1 MLTPQSQDFN
11 KWYNEVVLST
21 DLAEYAPV
29 KGCMIIKPY
38 GYAIWENIQ
47 KILDTEIKKRG
58 VKNVYFPLF
67 IPERFLKREAEHV
80 EGFAPQVAWV
90 THGGN
95 KKLKERLAV
104 RPTSEAIMGDA
115 FKKWIRSYRDLPLK
129 INQWAN
135 IVRWEMRPRLFLRTL
150 EFLWQEGHTVHA
162 TEKEAGEMAKTALN
176 MYQNFVQDYLGIY
189 CIAGKKTES
198 EKFAGADYTF
208 SVEALMQDSRAL
220 QMGTSHQLGQNFA
233 KSFGIQYLD
242 KKGKKN
248 YVWQTSWGVSTRMI
262 GGLVMAHGDNKGL
275 ILPPKIAPYQTIII
289 PIPPVGGQGWTNNKE
304 KDKIKK
310 YISEIEKILSDKEIR
325 FNTDWRQQTPGWKF
339 NDWELRGI
347 PLRIEIGPK
356 EVKERKVTCVL
367 RDDSKKEI
375 ISFKQFEGQVKEFLE
390 IFQERLLEKSKR
402 FTQNHIYQV
411 KSFSE
416 FKEIIENKGGFIKAF
431 WCSNDKC
438 EKQIQE
444 ETKATIRC
452 IPLQLKSRVGKCIK
466 CGQKSKIE
474 VLFAKAY

>member
-1 MLTPQSQDFN
+1 MLTSQSQDFN
-11 KWYNEVVLST
+11 KWYNEVVLKA
-21 DLAEYAPV
+21 DLAEYSPV
-29 KGCMIIKPY
+29 RGCMIIKPY

-47 KILDTEIKKRG
+47 KILDIEIKNLE

-67 IPERFLKREAEHV
+67 IPERFFKKEAEHV
-80 EGFAPQVAWV
+80 EGFNPQVAWV
-90 THGGN
+90 THGGG
-95 KKLKERLAV
+95 KKLEERLAI
-104 RPTSEAIMGDA
+104 RPTSETIMYDV
-115 FKKWIRSYRDLPLK
+115 FKNWIHSYRDLPLK

-150 EFLWQEGHTVHA
+150 EFLWQEGHTVHV
-162 TEKEAGEMAKTALN
+162 TEKEADAMAKTALN

-198 EKFAGADYTF
+198 EKFAGADYTL
-208 SVEALMQDSRAL
+208 SIEALMQDNRAL

-233 KSFGIQYLD
+233 KSFGIQFLD
-242 KKGKKN
+242 EKSKQN
-248 YVWQTSWGVSTRMI
+248 YAWQTSWGVSTRLI
-262 GGLVMAHGDNKGL
+262 GGLIMAHGDDRGL
-275 ILPPKIAPYQTIII
+275 ILPPKLAPYQIVVV
-289 PIPPVGGQGWTNNKE
+289 PIFTSNKE
-304 KDKIKK
+304 KSRIKG
-310 YISEIEKILSDKEIR
+310 YISKLEKALLDKEIR

-339 NDWELRGI
+339 NDWELKGI

-356 EVKERKVTCVL
+356 EVKESKITYIF

-375 ISFKQFEGQVKEFLE
+375 IPLKQFERQVKEFLD
-390 IFQERLLEKSKR
+390 IFQKRLLEKSKR

-411 KSFSE
+411 GSFSE

-431 WCSNDKC
+431 WCGNDKC

-452 IPLQLKSRVGKCIK
+452 MSLQAKSRVGKCIK
-466 CGQKSKIE
+466 CGQKSKFE

>member
-1 MLTPQSQDFN
+1 MLTSQSQDFN
-11 KWYNEVVLST
+11 KWYNEVVLKA
-21 DLAEYAPV
+21 DLAEYSPV
-29 KGCMIIKPY
+29 RGCMIIKPY

-47 KILDTEIKKRG
+47 KILDIEIKNLE

-67 IPERFLKREAEHV
+67 IPERFFKKEAEHV
-80 EGFAPQVAWV
+80 EGFNPQVAWV
-90 THGGN
+90 THGGG
-95 KKLKERLAV
+95 KKLEERLAI
-104 RPTSEAIMGDA
+104 RPTSETIMYDV
-115 FKKWIRSYRDLPLK
+115 FKNWIHSYRDLPLK

-162 TEKEAGEMAKTALN
+162 TEKEADAMAKTALN

-198 EKFAGADYTF
+198 EKFAGADYTL
-208 SVEALMQDSRAL
+208 SIEALMQDNRAL

-233 KSFGIQYLD
+233 KSFGIQFLD
-242 KKGKKN
+242 EKSKQN
-248 YVWQTSWGVSTRMI
+248 YAWQTSWGVSTRLI
-262 GGLVMAHGDNKGL
+262 GGLIMAHGDDRGL
-275 ILPPKIAPYQTIII
+275 ILPPKLAPYQIVVV
-289 PIPPVGGQGWTNNKE
+289 PIFTSNKE
-304 KDKIKK
+304 KSRIKG
-310 YISEIEKILSDKEIR
+310 YISKIEKALLDKEIR

-339 NDWELRGI
+339 NDWELKGI

-356 EVKERKVTCVL
+356 EVKESKITYIF

-375 ISFKQFEGQVKEFLE
+375 IPLKQFERQVKEFLD
-390 IFQERLLEKSKR
+390 IFQKRLLEKSKR

-411 KSFSE
+411 GSFSE

-431 WCSNDKC
+431 WCGNDKC

-452 IPLQLKSRVGKCIK
+452 MSLQAKSRVGKCIK
-466 CGQKSKIE
+466 CGQKSKFE

>member
-1 MLTPQSQDFN
+1 MLTSQSQDFN
-11 KWYNEVVLST
+11 KWYNEVVLKA
-21 DLAEYAPV
+21 DLAEYSPV
-29 KGCMIIKPY
+29 RGCMIIKPY

-47 KILDTEIKKRG
+47 KILDIEIKKLE

-67 IPERFLKREAEHV
+67 IPERFFKKEAEHV
-80 EGFAPQVAWV
+80 EGFNPQVAWV
-90 THGGN
+90 THGGG
-95 KKLKERLAV
+95 KKLEERLAI
-104 RPTSEAIMGDA
+104 RPTSETIMYDV
-115 FKKWIRSYRDLPLK
+115 FKNWIHSYRDLPLK

-162 TEKEAGEMAKTALN
+162 TEKEADAMAKTALN

-198 EKFAGADYTF
+198 EKFAGADYTL
-208 SVEALMQDSRAL
+208 SIEALMQDNRAL

-233 KSFGIQYLD
+233 KSFGIQFLD
-242 KKGKKN
+242 EKSKQN
-248 YVWQTSWGVSTRMI
+248 YAWQTSWGVSTRLI
-262 GGLVMAHGDNKGL
+262 GGLIMAHGDDRGL
-275 ILPPKIAPYQTIII
+275 ILPPKLAPYQIVVV
-289 PIPPVGGQGWTNNKE
+289 PIFTSNKE
-304 KDKIKK
+304 KSRIKG
-310 YISEIEKILSDKEIR
+310 YISKIEKALLDKEIR

-339 NDWELRGI
+339 NDWELKGI

-356 EVKERKVTCVL
+356 EVKESKITYIF

-375 ISFKQFEGQVKEFLE
+375 IPLKQFERQVKEFLD
-390 IFQERLLEKSKR
+390 IFQKRLLEKSKR

-411 KSFSE
+411 GSFSE

-431 WCSNDKC
+431 WCGNDKC

-452 IPLQLKSRVGKCIK
+452 MSLQAKSRVGKCIK
-466 CGQKSKIE
+466 CGQKSKFE

>member
-1 MLTPQSQDFN
+1 MLTSQSQDFN
-11 KWYNEVVLST
+11 KWYNEVVLKA
-21 DLAEYAPV
+21 DLAEYSPV
-29 KGCMIIKPY
+29 RGCMIIKPY

-47 KILDTEIKKRG
+47 KILDIEIKNLE

-67 IPERFLKREAEHV
+67 IPERFFKKEAEHV
-80 EGFAPQVAWV
+80 EGFNPQVAWV
-90 THGGN
+90 THGGG
-95 KKLKERLAV
+95 KKLEERLAI
-104 RPTSEAIMGDA
+104 RPTSETIMYDV
-115 FKKWIRSYRDLPLK
+115 FKNWIHSYRDLPLK

-150 EFLWQEGHTVHA
+150 EFLWQEGHTVHV
-162 TEKEAGEMAKTALN
+162 TEKEADAMAKTALN

-198 EKFAGADYTF
+198 EKFAGADYTL
-208 SVEALMQDSRAL
+208 SIEALMQDNRAL

-233 KSFGIQYLD
+233 KSFGIQFLD
-242 KKGKKN
+242 EKSKQN
-248 YVWQTSWGVSTRMI
+248 YAWQTSWGVSTRLI
-262 GGLVMAHGDNKGL
+262 GGLIMAHGDDRGL
-275 ILPPKIAPYQTIII
+275 ILPPKLAPYQIVVV
-289 PIPPVGGQGWTNNKE
+289 PIFTSNKE
-304 KDKIKK
+304 KSRIKG
-310 YISEIEKILSDKEIR
+310 YISKIEKALLDKEIR

-339 NDWELRGI
+339 NDWELKGI

-356 EVKERKVTCVL
+356 EVKESKITYIF

-375 ISFKQFEGQVKEFLE
+375 IPLKQFERQVKEFLD
-390 IFQERLLEKSKR
+390 IFQKRLLEKSKR

-411 KSFSE
+411 GSFSE

-431 WCSNDKC
+431 WCGNDKC

-452 IPLQLKSRVGKCIK
+452 MSLQAKSRVGKCIK
-466 CGQKSKIE
+466 CGQKSKFE

>member
-1 MLTPQSQDFN
+1 MLTSQSQDFN
-11 KWYNEVVLST
+11 KWYNEVVLAA

-47 KILDTEIKKRG
+47 KILDAEIKKMG

-67 IPERFLKREAEHV
+67 IPERFLTKEAEHI

-90 THGGN
+90 TQGGN
-95 KKLKERLAV
+95 KKLEERLAV
-104 RPTSEAIMGDA
+104 RPTSETIICDA
-115 FKKWIRSYRDLPLK
+115 FKNWIQSYRDLPLK
-129 INQWAN
+129 INQWVN

-150 EFLWQEGHTVHA
+150 EFLWQEGHTAHA
-162 TEKEAGEMAKTALN
+162 TNKEADKMAMDALN
-176 MYQNFVQDYLGIY
+176 MYRDFVENWLGIY
-189 CIAGKKTES
+189 CISGKKTEA
-198 EKFAGADYTF
+198 EKFAGTLYTL
-208 SVEALMQDSRAL
+208 SIESLMKDGKAL
-220 QMGTSHQLGQNFA
+220 QMGTSHNLGQNFA
-233 KSFGIQYLD
+233 KAFNIKFLD
-242 KKGKKN
+242 KKGEPS
-248 YVWQTSWGVSTRMI
+248 YVWQTSWGVSTRLI
-262 GGLVMAHGDNKGL
+262 GGLIMAHGDDKGL

-304 KDKIKK
+304 RGKIKK

-356 EVKERKVTCVL
+356 EVKGRKITYVL

-375 ISFKQFEGQVKEFLE
+375 ISFKQFEGRIKEFLE
-390 IFQERLLEKSKR
+390 IFQKRLLEKSKR

-416 FKEIIENKGGFIKAF
+416 FKEIIENEGGFIKAF
-431 WCSNDKC
+431 WCGNDKC

-452 IPLQLKSRVGKCIK
+452 ILKSRAGKCIK
-466 CGQKSKIE
+466 CGQKSKFE